1 MQCLLPTSLN
11 CFSVIVKQPC
21 FEDLDIAFEVH
32 LALGYK
38 GDDGS
43 GIARRKVESS
53 ELISFGCL
61 VIGRNGWEGKVGAS
75 ELFLLA
81 LRIKVI
87 NLL

>member
-1 MQCLLPTSLN
+1 M
-11 CFSVIVKQPC
+11 KQSC
-21 FEDLDIAFEVH
+21 FEDLEIAFEVH

-53 ELISFGCL
+53 ELIFLGCL
-61 VIGRNGWEGKVGAS
+61 VIGCNWWERKVGTS
-75 ELFLLA
+75 EPFLLA